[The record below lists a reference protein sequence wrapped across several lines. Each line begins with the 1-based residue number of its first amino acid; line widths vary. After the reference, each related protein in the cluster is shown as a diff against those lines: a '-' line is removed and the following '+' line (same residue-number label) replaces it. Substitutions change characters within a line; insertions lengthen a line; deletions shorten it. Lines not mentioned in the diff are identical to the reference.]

1 MDKLLQVIGLIAI
14 CTVLGGLVRFVGT
27 NYSDVEALSNLA
39 RDNEVEKF
47 LASGAAIGVVLAI
60 IVVLRR

>member
-1 MDKLLQVIGLIAI
+1 MDKLLQVIALIAI
-14 CTVLGGLVRFVGT
+14 FTVLGSLIWFVGT
-27 NYSDVEALSNLA
+27 NCSDVEALSNLA